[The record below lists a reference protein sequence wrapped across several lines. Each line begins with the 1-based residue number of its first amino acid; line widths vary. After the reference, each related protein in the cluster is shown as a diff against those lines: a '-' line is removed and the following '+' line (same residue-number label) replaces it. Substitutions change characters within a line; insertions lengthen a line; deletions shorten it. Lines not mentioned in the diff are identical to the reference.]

1 MDCNIIEIYF
11 LGITL
16 VADDPFSMS
25 SLGTLIF
32 FLKFSGVLI
41 YWELWME
48 GVVSW
53 VDENTLVVP
62 IP

>member
-1 MDCNIIEIYF
+1 MIRSACPPYLE
-11 LGITL
+11 
-16 VADDPFSMS
+16 

-32 FLKFSGVLI
+32 FLKFLGDLI

-62 IP
+62 VP